1 MSINES
7 MLLLDEA
14 LIDAES
20 GIEREVHPGKKSD
33 FVMEPD
39 RDKPWEYS
47 GPGMSKRIHLYG
59 TTLYDDLMGKYR
71 MWYAG
76 RMGPHWR
83 YEGSNY
89 QIPGLYVPRTDEKP
103 YNYNGVTQDKYGR
116 TFVDTGSNQIS
127 AFLPL
132 TAVLTTIS
140 SGLFT
145 APRCLSTVKSR
156 IRTKGTRLSAFVAAT
171 GIYFSSRHRTA
182 SAGTTRTTSS
192 LSHFVRTRARSM

>member
-59 TTLYDDLMGKYR
+59 TTLYDDLMGNTGCGISPEWDHTGAR
-71 MWYAG
+71 RRATIRFRACMC
-76 RMGPHWR
+76 
-83 YEGSNY
+83 
-89 QIPGLYVPRTDEKP
+89 LVPTRNRTI
-103 YNYNGVTQDKYGR
+103 VT
-116 TFVDTGSNQIS
+116 
-127 AFLPL
+127 A
-132 TAVLTTIS
+132 
-140 SGLFT
+140 
-145 APRCLSTVKSR
+145 
-156 IRTKGTRLSAFVAAT
+156 
-171 GIYFSSRHRTA
+171 
-182 SAGTTRTTSS
+182 
-192 LSHFVRTRARSM
+192 